1 MKEEYHRGEWMPLM
15 VTNKNTGLK
24 EQGFV
29 RITEQDANEMNLY
42 QNDYKIRYVLAEE
55 VKEESIKDI
64 YLKEVGKKAFGG
76 WTDEQVKE
84 KLEEFRAKSE

>member
-1 MKEEYHRGEWMPLM
+1 M

-29 RITEQDANEMNLY
+29 IITEQDANEMNLY